1 MENNKKDIII
11 GNITKE
17 INKLDN
23 NEFTFFFFVIDSKG
37 QCNGS
42 VAYVYETALALSE
55 MGYNVK
61 MLHGEKEFV
70 GVQSWLGEK
79 YSSLPH
85 FNIETD
91 GVAISPS
98 DFLIIPEI
106 YSNVMYKTFEKNIPC
121 KRIALLSNFD
131 YMIDLI
137 QPGATWMDYN
147 IHDCIV
153 STKSLEQRLKD
164 VFPLINTH
172 VVRPY
177 VSDTF
182 YNKTKAKK
190 LMFNIVASDRMDVD
204 RVVKEFFWKFP
215 MYKWVG
221 FRDVRNLPRE
231 DFAKAL
237 DESFA
242 TIWIDTHTDFG
253 YSALEAMKS
262 GNIVIGKLPE
272 NNPDWM
278 FDGDDIKDNGIWFY
292 KMSDIHDIIA
302 NVVQSFIHNSI
313 PSDLYD
319 MEKKTTEYY
328 NKENFVSDVTD
339 VYVNHFVA
347 NRIEELT
354 NALNVIK
361 NNEEN

>member
-1 MENNKKDIII
+1 MEKNNKETII
-11 GNITKE
+11 NNLTKE
-17 INKLDN
+17 IKKLNDKDFN
-23 NEFTFFFFVIDSKG
+23 FLFFVVDSKG
-37 QCNGS
+37 HCNGS
-42 VAYVYETALALSE
+42 VSYIYETALTLSE

-79 YSSLPH
+79 YASLPH

-106 YSNVMYKTFEKNIPC
+106 YSNVMYKTFEKNLPC

-131 YMIDLI
+131 YLVDVIP
-137 QPGATWMDYN
+137 PGATWMDYN

-153 STKSLEQRLKD
+153 ATNSLEKRINE
-164 VFPLINTH
+164 VFPLIKTH
-172 VVRPY
+172 IVRPCI
-177 VSDTF
+177 SDSF
-182 YNKTKAKK
+182 SNKTKAKK
-190 LMFNIVASDRMDVD
+190 MMFNIVANDRMDID
-204 RVVKEFFWKFP
+204 RIVKEFFWKFP
-215 MYKWVG
+215 MFKWVG
-221 FRDVRNLPRE
+221 FRDVRDLPRE

-242 TIWIDTHTDFG
+242 TIWVDDHTNFG

-278 FDGDDIKDNGIWFY
+278 YDEENIKDNGVWFY

-302 NVVQSFIHNSI
+302 NVVQSFIHNRI
-313 PSDLYD
+313 PSEIYD
-319 MEKKTTEYY
+319 NANKTVEYY
-328 NKENFVSDVTD
+328 NKENFTTNVED
-339 VYVNHFVA
+339 VYVKHFVVK
-347 NRIEELT
+347 RMEELT
-354 NALNVIK
+354 NALNALK
-361 NNEEN
+361 NND

>member
-1 MENNKKDIII
+1 MEKNKKDNIID
-11 GNITKE
+11 NITKE
-17 INKLDN
+17 ISKLEN
-23 NEFTFFFFVIDSKG
+23 HEFTFFFFVIDSKG
-37 QCNGS
+37 QSNGS
-42 VAYVYETALALSE
+42 VAYAYETALALSE

-70 GVQSWLGEK
+70 GVESWLGEK

-85 FNIETD
+85 FNIEKD

-106 YSNVMYKTFEKNIPC
+106 YSNVMYKTFEKNLPC

-131 YMIDLI
+131 YLLDLI
-137 QPGATWMDYN
+137 QPGATWMDYG
-147 IHDCIV
+147 IHECIA
-153 STKSLEQRLKD
+153 STNSLEQRIKD

-172 VVRPY
+172 VVRPC
-177 VSDTF
+177 VSDSF
-182 YNKTKAKK
+182 ANKTKAKK
-190 LMFNIVASDRMDVD
+190 LMFNVVANDRMDVD
-204 RVVKEFFWKFP
+204 RIVKEFFWKYP

-231 DFAKAL
+231 NFAKAL
-237 DESFA
+237 DEAFA
-242 TIWIDTHTDFG
+242 TIWVDTHTDFG

-278 FDGDDIKDNGIWFY
+278 FESEDIKDNGIWFY

-302 NVVQSFIHNSI
+302 NVVHSFIHNGI
-313 PSDLYD
+313 PSELY
-319 MEKKTTEYY
+319 EKEKDTVEYY
-328 NKENFVSDVTD
+328 SKKNFTSDVRD
-339 VYVNHFVA
+339 VYVDYFVTK
-347 NRIEELT
+347 RIEELT
-354 NALNVIK
+354 DALNTYK
-361 NNEEN
+361 NNFEN